1 MEFSRHVYWSGL
13 PFPSPG
19 DLLNPGTEPRSPTL
33 QAEPLPSETT
43 GSPMSILPKFIYIYS
58 FNIMPA
64 HYFVDQFS
72 SVAQSRLNL
81 CDPMDTDK
89 LILRFIYVKI
99 FFSRVHIC
107 VLIYD
112 ICFSLSDLLH
122 SRFIHLTRTYS
133 VLMKLLAGKEWR
145 LSCKECT
152 CGHRRGRREWDEWRK

>member
-1 MEFSRHVYWSGL
+1 
-13 PFPSPG
+13 
-19 DLLNPGTEPRSPTL
+19 
-33 QAEPLPSETT
+33 
-43 GSPMSILPKFIYIYS
+43 
-58 FNIMPA
+58 MPA

-72 SVAQSRLNL
+72 SVAQSCLNL

-89 LILRFIYVKI
+89 LILRFIYVKN

-112 ICFSLSDLLH
+112 SCFSLSDLLH

-152 CGHRRGRREWDEWRK
+152 CGPSGGRREWDEWRK